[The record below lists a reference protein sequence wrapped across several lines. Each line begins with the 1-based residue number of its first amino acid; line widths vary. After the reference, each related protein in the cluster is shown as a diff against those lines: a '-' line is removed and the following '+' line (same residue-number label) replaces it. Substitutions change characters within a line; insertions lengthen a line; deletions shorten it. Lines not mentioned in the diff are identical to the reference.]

1 MEMDDAGNTLVE
13 KRLLTPRRDIRT
25 VEGNIDEIL
34 TSPINEDYV
43 FVKLIDDA
51 PVLSAMEKVR
61 SVFPNAMHV
70 ERKYTGLMDTMETN
84 EMKRRSELSDVELF
98 KAFYKEV
105 KGYEATEET
114 EEIFKAV
121 LDDLLKIENET
132 LEAEKQAAPTN

>member
-1 MEMDDAGNTLVE
+1 MF
-13 KRLLTPRRDIRT
+13 I
-25 VEGNIDEIL
+25 
-34 TSPINEDYV
+34 
-43 FVKLIDDA
+43 KLIDEA

-70 ERKYTGLMDTMETN
+70 ERTSSGLMDRCKRYEV
-84 EMKRRSELSDVELF
+84 KRRSELSDVELF

-132 LEAEKQAAPTN
+132 MEAKNRQRLQINIGRS